1 MSSAAENNQ
10 LVSEIKVRREAIRQ
24 SKQIKG
30 EERGKETNR
39 RRGREREREE
49 RGPFHVLSARGQVFR
64 EK

>member
-1 MSSAAENNQ
+1 MSSAAESNQ

-39 RRGREREREE
+39 RRGEGEREE